1 MFKVWGLLS
10 GVWGKKPPKT
20 QTAFQAI
27 AGKRK
32 MFVKQKALPVAEGF
46 LLYIV
51 IIF

>member
-1 MFKVWGLLS
+1 VF
-10 GVWGKKPPKT
+10 GVWKQSAPKT
-20 QTAFQAI
+20 QTAFHEI